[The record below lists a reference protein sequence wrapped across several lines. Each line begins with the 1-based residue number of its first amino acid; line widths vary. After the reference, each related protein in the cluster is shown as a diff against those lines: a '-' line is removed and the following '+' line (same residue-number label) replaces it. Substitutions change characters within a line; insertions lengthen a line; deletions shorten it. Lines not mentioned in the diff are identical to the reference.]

1 VSAKAIDLVSIFSL
15 EFPALRLV
23 PNHRGPDSRIFIS
36 FRVFFPVRPI
46 LMPIK
51 NRVPFI
57 VLAMASAVAICASP
71 APANTNAPTKSS
83 SSLAALQKSNE
94 KPTRDNPR
102 WLKSGDSLRTDIA
115 GREVHTFRVSLL
127 RGQYLHAVIQQ
138 LGIDVIVALIDP
150 DDKEILTMDSPS
162 HKSGPESVSV
172 VATVAGDYK
181 VEVRV
186 GDPLAAAGNYEISLE
201 EIREAT
207 KEDSMRA
214 QAEQYFASANGL
226 LAKGAGDSLRKAADD
241 YKDALK
247 LWTNLNDIYGRGYTL
262 CNLGRV
268 YRGLGD
274 LSKSLDYLQQALS
287 IWRES
292 GKKEEQAF
300 VLNEIGASYRE
311 FGKPTD
317 ALGSYDQALVL
328 RREINNQSGEAQVL
342 NNIGLI
348 YARTGSFQKA
358 TDYYTQAITILVKI
372 EDRRQEAISRNNLAG
387 ALDELG
393 DTKNA
398 LENYGLALGFTEQA
412 GNKSLQALIAN
423 NRGKIYDTQG
433 DFQKAQESYETALD
447 IYKNLKDQ
455 NGEALVLDNMG
466 MLYATRGDPQT
477 ALQFF
482 NSALP
487 LREEVKRPRGIAN
500 TRQNLGFAYSLLGE
514 FQKALENFEAARK
527 LREQIDDS
535 AGLSTTLT
543 SLGRVYLDLDSPQ
556 KALEY
561 FQRALALN
569 EKSANLRGQAIA
581 LNRIGQTYLAT
592 GDLSKAQESY
602 NRAIPLFQSS
612 ADRPGEAMA
621 LFGLANV
628 ESSQGKLDTAMRHVE
643 DAIKIVEP
651 LRSTVTSQKLR
662 LIYFATKQDYYHLA
676 IELRMKL
683 HRLKPQDG
691 NDATALVI
699 SERARA
705 RDLVD
710 MLEVTRSDIRQGVN
724 PKLIEEEQTLA
735 GELDARAES
744 LIRSRSSG
752 RTDDSTFLAKQI
764 QELMTKYDRLQ
775 STISRQS
782 SAYSALIQ
790 PQSISLDDIQH
801 LLDDNTILLEYSL
814 GEEQSY
820 LWIVSRNRSLQ
831 TFVLPPRR
839 ELEKQIVLLKQLLTA
854 RQPVAGETE
863 AEQQQRLRRANAADS
878 DYWSQ
883 ARELS
888 RLILDPAQAVL
899 GHKRLLIV
907 ADGELQYLP
916 FAALPAPRPSS
927 SMIAKAGFGHQ
938 RTAPGAIV
946 PLMVDHE
953 IVNLPSASTLVAL
966 QRESLRRK
974 PAPKA
979 VAILADP
986 VFELA
991 DSRLTAVTSNA
1002 AQASIRNN
1010 GVIQR
1015 SNPAIRD
1022 QGIRL
1027 GRLLSSAQ
1035 EAREI
1040 TSLVPSSQRFLA
1052 TGFAATRS
1060 AALSS
1065 KLKEYR
1071 IIHFATHGILDDE
1084 FPDLS
1089 GIALSQFDKQGQRQ
1103 ANGFLR
1109 LHDIYNLNLP
1119 ADLVVLSACNTALGK
1134 RINGEG
1140 LIGLTRGFMYAGAT
1154 RVVSSLWQA
1163 DDASTAELMGRFYRH
1178 MLKERMTP
1186 AAALRSAQID
1196 LWKELPDR
1204 SPYFWGAFIIQGE
1217 WR

>member
-1 VSAKAIDLVSIFSL
+1 
-15 EFPALRLV
+15 
-23 PNHRGPDSRIFIS
+23 
-36 FRVFFPVRPI
+36 
-46 LMPIK
+46 
-51 NRVPFI
+51 
-57 VLAMASAVAICASP
+57 MACAVAICALPSLP
-71 APANTNAPTKSS
+71 NTKALAKSS
-83 SSLAALQKSNE
+83 ILLAALQGSNE

-102 WLKSGDSLRTDIA
+102 WLRSGESFRTSIA

-127 RGQYLHAVIQQ
+127 HGQYLHAVVQQ
-138 LGIDVIVALIDP
+138 LGIDVTVALIDP
-150 DDKEILTMDSPS
+150 EDKEILTMDSPS

-186 GDPLAAAGNYEISLE
+186 GDPLAAVGNYEINLE

-226 LAKGAGDSLRKAADD
+226 LAKGGKDSPLKAAED

-268 YRGLGD
+268 YRSARD
-274 LSKSLDYLQQALS
+274 LLKSINYLEQALS

-300 VLNEIGASYRE
+300 VLNEMGASYRE
-311 FGKPTD
+311 FGKPAD
-317 ALGSYDQALVL
+317 ALLSYNQALVL

-342 NNIGLI
+342 SNIGLI
-348 YARTGSFQKA
+348 YARTGSFREA
-358 TDYYTQAITILVKI
+358 TDYYTQAIAIVVRI

-393 DTKNA
+393 DIKNA
-398 LENYGLALGFTEQA
+398 LENYSLALGFIEQA
-412 GNKSLQALIAN
+412 GNKGLQALIAN

-447 IYKNLKDQ
+447 LYRNVKDE
-455 NGEALVLDNMG
+455 NGEALTLDNIG

-482 NSALP
+482 NAALP
-487 LREEVKRPRGIAN
+487 LSEEVKLPRAIAI

-514 FQKALENFEAARK
+514 FQKALENFEEARK
-527 LREQIDDS
+527 LREQMEDS

-543 SLGRVYLDLDSPQ
+543 SLGRVFMDLQSPQ

-569 EKSANLRGQAIA
+569 QKSANLRGQAIA
-581 LNRIGQTYLAT
+581 LNRIGQTYLST
-592 GDLSKAQESY
+592 GDLSKAFESY
-602 NRAIPLFQSS
+602 NRANSLFHSS
-612 ADRPGEAMA
+612 ADQPGEAMA

-628 ESSQGKLDTAMRHVE
+628 ESAQGNLDTAMRHVE
-643 DAIKIVEP
+643 DAIQIVES
-651 LRSTVTSQKLR
+651 LRTTVTNQKLR
-662 LIYFATKQDYYHLA
+662 LIYFATKQDYYHLD

-691 NDATALVI
+691 NDATAMVI

-710 MLEVTRSDIRQGVN
+710 MLEATRSDIRQGVN
-724 PKLIEEEQTLA
+724 HTLVEEEQTLA
-735 GELDARAES
+735 DELDDKAES
-744 LIRSRSSG
+744 LIHARSSG
-752 RTDDSTFLAKQI
+752 RTADSTFLSKQI

-790 PQSISLDDIQH
+790 PQSISLNDIQK

-820 LWIVSRNRSLQ
+820 LWVVSANRSLQ

-839 ELEKQIVLLKQLLTA
+839 ELDKQIILLKQLLTA
-854 RQPVAGETE
+854 RQAVAGETD

-878 DYWSQ
+878 DYWSR

-888 RLILDPAQAVL
+888 KLILDPAQAEL

-916 FAALPAPRPSS
+916 FAALPAPDPSS
-927 SMIAKAGFGHQ
+927 STVAKAGFGQQ
-938 RTAPGAIV
+938 RSAPDATV

-966 QRESLRRK
+966 HRESLRRK

-979 VAILADP
+979 VAIFADP

-991 DSRLTAVTSNA
+991 DSRFTSVTSNT
-1002 AQASIRNN
+1002 AQASARNN
-1010 GVIQR
+1010 GMIQR

-1040 TSLVPSSQRFLA
+1040 MSLVPSGQRFLA

-1060 AALSS
+1060 TALSS

-1089 GIALSQFDKQGQRQ
+1089 GIALSQFDKLGQRQ

-1178 MLKERMTP
+1178 MLKERMTA
-1186 AAALRSAQID
+1186 AAALRAAQID
-1196 LWKELPDR
+1196 LWKQAPDR